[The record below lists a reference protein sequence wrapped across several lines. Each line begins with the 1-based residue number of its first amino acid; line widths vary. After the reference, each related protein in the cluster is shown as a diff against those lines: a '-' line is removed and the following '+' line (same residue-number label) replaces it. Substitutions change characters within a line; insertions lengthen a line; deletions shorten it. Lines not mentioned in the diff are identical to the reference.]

1 MAGDPNHVAS
11 LLAQLGEASD
21 VPAAALAAIRYVV
34 DPTSKLLACE
44 RVGRI
49 REVLAAVDREL
60 VRPEAS
66 AQRLRSGPVGPM
78 DD

>member
-21 VPAAALAAIRYVV
+21 IPSAALAAIRYVV

-49 REVLAAVDREL
+49 REVLAAVDRKL
-60 VRPEAS
+60 AGPDVS
-66 AQRLRSGPVGPM
+66 ARRLRRGPVGPM